1 MAAWSDVTSSA
12 ASFAQAVEEHFGRHR
27 HHVLATLRR
36 DGSPRVSGIEVTF
49 GGGHLWLGMMPSSR
63 KAADLRRDPRMA
75 LHSASVDPDETSG
88 AWAGDAKLSGRAV
101 EVAGEEERRAA
112 TAAIGDDARGADL
125 FRIEVSEVLLV
136 RVGEPADHLVLS
148 LWRDGTVREFR
159 RS

>member
-1 MAAWSDVTSSA
+1 MGAWSEVA
-12 ASFAQAVEEHFGRHR
+12 ASAGPFAEQVEGFFRAHR

-49 GGGHLWLGMMPSSR
+49 TAEQLWLGMMPDSR

-101 EVAGEEERRAA
+101 AVADDERRAA
-112 TAAIGDDARGADL
+112 VAAIGAEASAAEV
-125 FRIEVSEVLLV
+125 FRVDVREVLLV

-148 LWRDGTVREFR
+148 LWRDGDVRQFVR
-159 RS
+159 R